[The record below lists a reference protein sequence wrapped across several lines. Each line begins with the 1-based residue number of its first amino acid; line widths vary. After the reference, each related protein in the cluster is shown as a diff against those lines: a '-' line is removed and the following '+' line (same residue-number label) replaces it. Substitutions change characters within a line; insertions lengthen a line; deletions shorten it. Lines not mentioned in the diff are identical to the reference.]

1 MTQSFSDH
9 GCQPSFL
16 IFYRRCDRGFT
27 QKQLFTCS
35 KVRRLT
41 AKTNVYSETHFCEW
55 AFTGSLGVHSHD
67 WLVILGPGDDSGW
80 AGLHLADEG
89 GVVVQQDVHGLQ

>member
-1 MTQSFSDH
+1 MTVASHKSSYLHVLRLEGSQQRATF
-9 GCQPSFL
+9 
-16 IFYRRCDRGFT
+16 I
-27 QKQLFTCS
+27 QKHTS
-35 KVRRLT
+35 VN
-41 AKTNVYSETHFCEW
+41 APPP
-55 AFTGSLGVHSHD
+55 GSLGAHSHD